1 MSRPISVVFEGNESD
16 AVRAFDKVGD
26 SSRKMNKAVE
36 DSSTAHARLGER
48 IGSNEQKFMGAA
60 DLLDGLGGAFGL
72 PTEGATNLMRSFSD
86 LSGGFEIVSGI
97 IPGLTSVFP
106 KLAGA
111 MTFVS
116 AHPLLIAVAAGGAI
130 IAGLI
135 ILEKKFGLVSGAV
148 EALGGVFK
156 GTWENFIRPALNL
169 ILGGVELWMN
179 AISTPLRLFSK
190 LPGVP
195 DLPMVKLPR
204 LDVGGTV
211 LQTGVAVV
219 HRGEVVSPAGSS
231 SFGPAGGTVINV
243 YVSGSVVTEDQLVDG
258 VHRGL
263 LRKQG
268 RGGDL
273 GFKAAA

>member
-26 SSRKMNKAVE
+26 SSRKMSTEVDK
-36 DSSTAHARLGER
+36 SSDAHTRLGER
-48 IGSNEQKFMGAA
+48 VGGNEQKFMGTA

-72 PTEGATNLMRSFSD
+72 PTEGATGLMRAFGD
-86 LSGGFEIVSGI
+86 MSGGFEIVSGI
-97 IPGLTSVFP
+97 LPGLSGMFP

-111 MTFVS
+111 MTFIS
-116 AHPLLIAVAAGGAI
+116 SHPLLIAVAVGGAI

-135 ILEKKFGLVSGAV
+135 VLEKKFGLVSGAV
-148 EALGGVFK
+148 EALGGAFQW
-156 GTWENFIRPALNL
+156 TWQNMIKPTLNFMLAGL
-169 ILGGVELWMN
+169 ELWMN

-190 LPGVP
+190 LPGIP
-195 DLPMVKLPR
+195 DLPTVKLPR

-231 SFGPAGGTVINV
+231 SFGPAGGATINV
-243 YVSGSVVTEDQLVDG
+243 YVSGSVVTDDDLVDG
-258 VHRGL
+258 IHKGL

-268 RGGDL
+268 RSGDL
-273 GFKAAA
+273 GFKAA